1 MQYIK
6 IFMFKNLS
14 TTYFDL
20 FRNHI
25 FLHAACPLFSW
36 NAKELKFSLISLKK
50 KENRKI
56 RLIFKI

>member
-1 MQYIK
+1 MEYVYIK

-25 FLHAACPLFSW
+25 FLLAACPLFSW
-36 NAKELKFSLISLKK
+36 NAKELKFSPLVKK
-50 KENRKI
+50 KKKI
-56 RLIFKI
+56 EILG